1 MEFFS
6 HWATRKSI
14 NCHVSENWPR
24 ENGNKQT
31 RELKFSQFSS
41 VAQSCPTPCDPMN
54 CSMPGL
60 PVHHQLPEFTQT
72 PMELTVLSQNEAG
85 QTTNDQVQDVCQSW
99 LCCVCMKSPPSV
111 YKSSCPLVV
120 MGWQGESQPLDRSL
134 PPLPIAGIQ
143 NKANFP
149 FEERAATP
157 LWLQFYAI
165 KYRSH

>member
-1 MEFFS
+1 METNRPGS
-6 HWATRKSI
+6 WNS
-14 NCHVSENWPR
+14 V
-24 ENGNKQT
+24 
-31 RELKFSQFSS
+31 SS

-60 PVHHQLPEFTQT
+60 PVHHQLLEFTQT
-72 PMELTVLSQNEAG
+72 PVELTVLSQNEAG

-99 LCCVCMKSPPSV
+99 LWCVCMKSPPSV

-149 FEERAATP
+149 FHEPGLFTGFWGAS
-157 LWLQFYAI
+157 
-165 KYRSH
+165 SHPTLVTVLCHKI